1 MDDGLLVGMTECS
14 YDSVM
19 EFRNDLQ
26 DLIQELASHP
36 AIQQQAKI
44 LADITNPPIFDLNY
58 DAAALH
64 LDGRRLGD
72 DQGADTTL
80 NQGCTTSPRP
90 FAAPSPT
97 RGTIQAPP
105 IPNHL

>member
-1 MDDGLLVGMTECS
+1 MDDGLFVGMTECP

-19 EFRNDLQ
+19 ELGNDLE
-26 DLIQELASHP
+26 DMIEELASHP

-44 LADITNPPIFDLNY
+44 LADIANSPVFDFNY
-58 DAAALH
+58 DDTTPR

-105 IPNHL
+105 IPKYS